1 MYKFLWDGKGMPNQ
15 PNDRYQ
21 QDTERAWRVAE
32 AAGRFP
38 AQPPYRE
45 ARAGRATNAPLSW
58 SDLNSLP
65 AGTSSRRGLTAR

>member
-1 MYKFLWDGKGMPNQ
+1 MVMPNQ

-21 QDTERAWRVAE
+21 QDTERSWRAGG

-45 ARAGRATNAPLSW
+45 ARSGPPLSW
-58 SDLNSLP
+58 AELNALP
-65 AGTSSRRGLTAR
+65 PAATRRGLNAR

>member
-1 MYKFLWDGKGMPNQ
+1 MPNQ

-21 QDTERAWRVAE
+21 QDNERAWRAAE

-45 ARAGRATNAPLSW
+45 ARSGRGENASLSW

-65 AGTSSRRGLTAR
+65 AGTSSPGGLTAR

>member
-1 MYKFLWDGKGMPNQ
+1 MVMPMQ

-21 QDTERAWRVAE
+21 QDSERAWQAAE

-38 AQPPYRE
+38 TQPPYRE
-45 ARAGRATNAPLSW
+45 ARTGRGADAVLSW

-65 AGTSSRRGLTAR
+65 AGASSRRGLNTR

>member
-1 MYKFLWDGKGMPNQ
+1 MVMPNQ

-21 QDTERAWRVAE
+21 QDTERSWRAAE

-45 ARAGRATNAPLSW
+45 ARRDAPLSW
-58 SDLNSLP
+58 AELNALP
-65 AGTSSRRGLTAR
+65 PAATRRGLSAR

>member
-1 MYKFLWDGKGMPNQ
+1 MVMPNQ

-21 QDTERAWRVAE
+21 QDTARSWRAAE
-32 AAGRFP
+32 DAGRFP

-45 ARAGRATNAPLSW
+45 SRTTTALSW
-58 SDLNSLP
+58 AALNALP

>member
-1 MYKFLWDGKGMPNQ
+1 MPNQ

-21 QDTERAWRVAE
+21 QDTERSWPTTA

-45 ARAGRATNAPLSW
+45 ARTRGPLSW
-58 SDLNSLP
+58 AELNALP
-65 AGTSSRRGLTAR
+65 ASASTRRALNAR

>member
-1 MYKFLWDGKGMPNQ
+1 MPNQ

-21 QDTERAWRVAE
+21 QDTERAWQAAAAAE
-32 AAGRFP
+32 RFP

-45 ARAGRATNAPLSW
+45 ARTGRDTNAALSW

-65 AGTSSRRGLTAR
+65 AGSTSRRGLKAR